1 MLGLLDHWRTRTH
14 GALDARAEV
23 ITRVWKG
30 AEKQGRVPPRDELA
44 ARRFV
49 RAAPALEARRTDQT
63 AARVSDLP
71 PALNLFAKSYIA
83 GHAADV

>member
-14 GALDARAEV
+14 GALDATAEV

-44 ARRFV
+44 AAVSSEQRTHWKLD
-49 RAAPALEARRTDQT
+49 APTRPPRT
-63 AARVSDLP
+63 
-71 PALNLFAKSYIA
+71 
-83 GHAADV
+83 

>member
-14 GALDARAEV
+14 GALDATAEV

-44 ARRFV
+44 AAV
-49 RAAPALEARRTDQT
+49 SSEQRTHW
-63 AARVSDLP
+63 S
-71 PALNLFAKSYIA
+71 
-83 GHAADV
+83 